1 VNVSVSISMP
11 LDLLADIDKASS
23 GLTRSEFVCRALES
37 ALGQATAPAIMGS
50 SPDGEPQGSRPAS
63 SRAPKVSETWRR

>member
-1 VNVSVSISMP
+1 MNVSVSISMP

-37 ALGQATAPAIMGS
+37 ALGNAEAAS
-50 SPDGEPQGSRPAS
+50 SPAS
-63 SRAPKVSETWRR
+63 SRAPKVPETWRR